1 MPKWFEL
8 GDTELYRRLD
18 QVYGRPARIPREDDP
33 LSPAERD
40 LGMRI
45 FGGKGDGKI
54 YTKDLSSDIVG
65 SGRNLG
71 EAVADLRGKIQ
82 TS

>member
-8 GDTELYRRLD
+8 DDTELNQRLD
-18 QVYGRPARIPREDDP
+18 QVYGRLARIPREDDP

-40 LGMRI
+40 LGVRI
-45 FGGKGDGKI
+45 FFGRGDSKI

-65 SGRNLG
+65 SGKNLG
-71 EAVADLRGKIQ
+71 EAVVDLRGKIQ

>member
-1 MPKWFEL
+1 MPQWFEL
-8 GDTELYRRLD
+8 DDTELYQRLE

-33 LSPAERD
+33 LSSAERD
-40 LGMRI
+40 LGVRI

-54 YTKDLSSDIVG
+54 YTKDLSRDIVG
-65 SGRNLG
+65 SGKNLG

>member
-8 GDTELYRRLD
+8 DDTELYRRLD
-18 QVYGRPARIPREDDP
+18 QVYGRPARIPREDDL
-33 LSPAERD
+33 LSPAECD
-40 LGMRI
+40 LGVRI
-45 FGGKGDGKI
+45 FGWKGQGKI
-54 YTKDLSSDIVG
+54 YAKDLSSGIVG
-65 SGRNLG
+65 SGKSLG